1 MKTFTKYLINL
12 RNLASLIAISALT
25 MMSYGSAAARN
36 LSPVIS
42 GSSPSEIDSTKSS
55 SVQDTIKKHTEKRL
69 PLSQQIAH
77 QRPRPRIPAVAN
89 LSITTELPSTLFYD
103 GDTAGVMQL
112 NNKVE
117 IVHTKPGE
125 HTLTFRTKS
134 WKFEKKIIIDSCSVR
149 VFKLMKDTTL
159 SDSVSRRKL
168 LSLHPQKISNYYIP
182 FKQSVSIQFKPG
194 ISFNNANSVF
204 NCKLIAAYYFNQ
216 RLSLG
221 LGTGISGYTTKLKWV
236 YFNFFDWSHPTKYE
250 TSYFQVTS
258 IPVFV
263 NFTFTFLKKRF
274 TPFLSVD
281 GGLSFPLTTSV
292 TGMFTGDIPY
302 SATNVNARYFK
313 VDNIKTGGYAG
324 LELGCK
330 YYITPMVDL
339 GMSLGVELSFNSF
352 TGRYFTD
359 AAMQEYVS
367 PLTYHNATAAFCMH
381 LVLGVN
387 FSGLR

>member
-12 RNLASLIAISALT
+12 RYLISLTAISALT
-25 MMSYGSAAARN
+25 MMSYGSAGALY
-36 LSPVIS
+36 LSIGRGES
-42 GSSPSEIDSTKSS
+42 GPAEINSRKSS
-55 SVQDTIKKHTEKRL
+55 SAEDTIKKQPVKRL

-77 QRPRPRIPAVAN
+77 PKPRPRIPAVAN
-89 LSITTELPSTLFYD
+89 LSITTEIPSTLFYD
-103 GDTAGVMQL
+103 RDTAGVMQL
-112 NNKVE
+112 NNKVV
-117 IVHTKPGE
+117 IVRTKPGE

-134 WKFEKKIIIDSCSVR
+134 WKFEKKIIVDSCSVR

-168 LSLHPQKISNYYIP
+168 LSLHPQKIYNYYIP

-236 YFNFFDWSHPTKYE
+236 YFNFFDWSHPNKYE
-250 TSYFQVTS
+250 TSYFQVS
-258 IPVFV
+258 YIPVFV

-281 GGLSFPLTTSV
+281 GGLSFPLTTSG
-292 TGMFTGDIPY
+292 TGMFVGDIPY
-302 SATNVNARYFK
+302 GATYENARYFK

-330 YYITPMVDL
+330 YYISPMVDL

-352 TGRYFTD
+352 TGRYFAD
-359 AAMQEYVS
+359 AAMLEYVS

-381 LVLGVN
+381 LVLGIN
-387 FSGLR
+387 FSGLK

>member
-12 RNLASLIAISALT
+12 PNLASLIAISALT
-25 MMSYGSAAARN
+25 MMSYGSAGARN
-36 LSPVIS
+36 LSPGIS
-42 GSSPSEIDSTKSS
+42 ESSPSEIDSPKSS
-55 SVQDTIKKHTEKRL
+55 SAEDTLKKHTEKRL
-69 PLSQQIAH
+69 PLSQQVAH
-77 QRPRPRIPAVAN
+77 PKTRPRIPPVAN
-89 LSITTELPSTLFYD
+89 LSITTEIPLTLFYD
-103 GDTAGVMQL
+103 RDTAGVMHL

-117 IVHTKPGE
+117 IVRTKPGE
-125 HTLTFRTKS
+125 HILTFRTKS
-134 WKFEKKIIIDSCSVR
+134 WELEKKIIVDSCSVR
-149 VFKLMKDTTL
+149 VFKLMKDSTL
-159 SDSVSRRKL
+159 TDSVSHRKL

-194 ISFNNANSVF
+194 ISFNNSSSVF
-204 NCKLIAAYYFNQ
+204 NGKLIAAYYFNQ

-221 LGTGISGYTTKLKWV
+221 LGSGISGYCTKLKWV
-236 YFNFFDWSHPTKYE
+236 YFNLFDWTHPNKYE
-250 TSYFQVTS
+250 TSYFEVS
-258 IPVFV
+258 YIPVFL

-292 TGMFTGDIPY
+292 TGMFIGDIPY
-302 SATNVNARYFK
+302 GTITENARYFK
-313 VDNIKTGGYAG
+313 VDNIKAGGYAG

-330 YYITPMVDL
+330 YYISPKVDL

-367 PLTYHNATAAFCMH
+367 PLTYHNTTAAFSMH

-387 FSGLR
+387 FSSFK